1 MKSENNT
8 DAVVAFIKENAFVKG
23 VIIQSNNKILFRPDI
38 LPDKKAYFKQI
49 IDECLAKYPANAD
62 CFMVTDKEY
71 ICICKRKQDVY
82 ICETHNNISVSQ
94 VKLEFDS
101 LIEHQRKQGK
111 LSKFLT
117 SFFDR

>member
-1 MKSENNT
+1 MKSEIST
-8 DAVVAFIKENAFVKG
+8 DPIAVFLKENPFVKS
-23 VIIQSNNKILFRPDI
+23 VIIQSKNRILFRPDI
-38 LPDKKAYFKQI
+38 LTDKKAFFKQV
-49 IDECLAKYPANAD
+49 IDECLAKYSTNAD
-62 CFMVTDKEY
+62 CFMITDKEY

-82 ICETHNNISVSQ
+82 ICETLNNISVSQ

-111 LSKFLT
+111 FSKFLT